1 MKHRSCNLLI
11 LSKIMYYIYLKKPPF
26 HQILC
31 LDCSIST
38 ISWLSPPTVVVGLC
52 NAQES
57 LRVYNVNSGKMVPVA
72 GISGTDCGGGR
83 DVTCLAVNM
92 FG

>member
-1 MKHRSCNLLI
+1 M
-11 LSKIMYYIYLKKPPF
+11 
-26 HQILC
+26 
-31 LDCSIST
+31 
-38 ISWLSPPTVVVGLC
+38 VVGLC